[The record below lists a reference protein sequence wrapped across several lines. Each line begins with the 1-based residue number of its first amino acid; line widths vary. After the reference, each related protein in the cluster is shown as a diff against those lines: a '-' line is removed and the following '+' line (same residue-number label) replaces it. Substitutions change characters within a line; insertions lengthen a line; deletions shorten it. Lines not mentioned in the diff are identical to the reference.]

1 MRCCDQHLRRT
12 EPAPGSSCNE
22 PVTPAP
28 RSRRNGWSARPTTH
42 QLVSYFTYIYLV
54 VVGFGIYIPLLPSP
68 WDSLAYGHLGFFFVL
83 HLVAHI
89 ATVLIDPAEPIVR
102 ARNYASTLPTFDK
115 SQHAHV
121 ILDLHCKICDIDVG
135 PRAKHCKACNK
146 CVTDFDHHCKY
157 MNNCVG
163 RRNYW
168 FFFVAVVTAA
178 IGMFLLLLIVLFII
192 VEHSLNP
199 AILRT
204 APQFQDYF
212 HTCMSCGTVLSVQSV
227 PVCPGL
233 NNLTWLVFLP
243 LAPVHTSSAGLL
255 VVSCFTFLLT
265 LVFLVVVIHLLGFH
279 IFLLSKKLT
288 TYEYIMKK
296 RQEEKDR
303 DLELGEKQSRP
314 TSAES
319 SKTQPSVDVSVD
331 CESPLPSQASQSSME
346 YQDERRE
353 LALRISMA
361 MCAELKRLGSMTGA
375 QWHEWYRNTSPSKDM
390 TPGEDLSICDTG
402 LKALGE
408 SLSWTGLQ
416 QVVVVDGE
424 QSREKSAEAAPIIQQ
439 PLASSV
445 LAVEQQLS
453 MDTRSE
459 SALSQQ

>member
-1 MRCCDQHLRRT
+1 MRCCNQHLRRT
-12 EPAPGSSCNE
+12 EPAPGGSCSE
-22 PVTPAP
+22 LVTPAP
-28 RSRRNGWSARPTTH
+28 RSRRHGWSARPTTQ

-68 WDSLAYGHLGFFFVL
+68 WDSLAYGHLGFFFIL
-83 HLVAHI
+83 HLVTHI
-89 ATVLIDPAEPIVR
+89 AAVLIDPAEPIVR

-192 VEHSLNP
+192 IEHFLNP

-204 APQFQDYF
+204 APQFQ
-212 HTCMSCGTVLSVQSV
+212 
-227 PVCPGL
+227 GL
-233 NNLTWLVFLP
+233 NNSTWLVFLP
-243 LAPVHTSSAGLL
+243 LAPVHTSSPGLL

-265 LVFLVVVIHLLGFH
+265 LVFLVVVTHLLGFH

-303 DLELGEKQSRP
+303 DLELGQKQSRP

-319 SKTQPSVDVSVD
+319 AKTQPSVDVSVD

-353 LALRISMA
+353 LAQRISMA

-408 SLSWTGLQ
+408 SLSMTGLQ
-416 QVVVVDGE
+416 QVVVDGE
-424 QSREKSAEAAPIIQQ
+424 QSSEKSAEAALITQQ
-439 PLASSV
+439 PLGSSV
-445 LAVEQQLS
+445 LALEQQLS